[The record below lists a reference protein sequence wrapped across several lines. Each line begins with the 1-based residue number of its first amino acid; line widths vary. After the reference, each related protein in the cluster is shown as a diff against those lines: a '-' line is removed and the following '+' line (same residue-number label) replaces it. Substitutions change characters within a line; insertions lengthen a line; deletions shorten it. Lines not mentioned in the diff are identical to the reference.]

1 VAGASTEARLTERE
15 RAVLA
20 LLPSLMSSDDIAAAL
35 SVSRSTVKTH
45 VQVIYS
51 KLGVQS
57 RRAAVHSA
65 RERGIL
71 PPDGHAPR
79 SGSS

>member
-1 VAGASTEARLTERE
+1 MSSPCSQ
-15 RAVLA
+15 

-45 VQVIYS
+45 VQTIYT

-57 RRAAVHSA
+57 RRSAVQTA
-65 RERGIL
+65 RARGL
-71 PPDGHAPR
+71 L
-79 SGSS
+79 

>member
-1 VAGASTEARLTERE
+1 MLE
-15 RAVLA
+15 

-45 VQVIYS
+45 VQTIYT

-57 RRAAVHSA
+57 RRSAVQTA
-65 RERGIL
+65 RARGL
-71 PPDGHAPR
+71 L
-79 SGSS
+79 